1 MVFRVRLCFAAKL
14 KEMKDIR
21 KAKEEEKYRQ
31 ELEQR
36 LKREEAFREERE
48 RKEREKKE
56 LEEATERDRLERM
69 KRYNE
74 QKVLVKKEREE
85 LKKQAARDKKREIN
99 GTSKLTGITRN
110 EESST
115 VRKTSLVAEY
125 GVPYGLNG
133 NGIDLKDLLGL
144 VKMNDETEDVKEQS
158 MNSGI
163 CSDKGNFTTSIYES
177 NEEVHN
183 ALTKGV
189 INGKTEQYA
198 SKEEYGQKLKD
209 DLKVSKISMETQSL
223 ENIEIFKSRTGNDG
237 KMHERIGLYRK
248 ERKSMGIHERES
260 VDLRKNSSEEN
271 HESVIH
277 ESVIVKEDGNKEMSE
292 RESGDLGENRFE
304 CNKPE
309 KETTENEVTENEK
322 VKSVET
328 TENEVTENE
337 KVKSVEVG
345 QAENSFQVVSKG
357 EDLDTPDYDDN
368 ANVKVNHQFID
379 AFCGNDNANA
389 GTDAITHNDDG
400 HRASNNATHV
410 DTVSDND
417 TPSGVSDDELLEFLC
432 ELYQEW
438 KKTATEK
445 R

>member
-48 RKEREKKE
+48 QKEREKKE
-56 LEEATERDRLERM
+56 LEEARERDRLERV

-99 GTSKLTGITRN
+99 GTSKLAGIARN
-110 EESST
+110 EEGST

-133 NGIDLKDLLGL
+133 NGIDLKDPPGP
-144 VKMNDETEDVKEQS
+144 VKMNDETEDVKKQS
-158 MNSGI
+158 MNAGI

-177 NEEVHN
+177 NEESHN
-183 ALTKGV
+183 VLTKGV

-209 DLKVSKISMETQSL
+209 DLEVSKIHMETQSL
-223 ENIEIFKSRTGNDG
+223 KNIEIFKSRTGNDG
-237 KMHERIGLYRK
+237 KMNERIGLCRK
-248 ERKSMGIHERES
+248 EDKSMGILERES
-260 VDLRKNSSEEN
+260 VDLRKNSSEKN

-277 ESVIVKEDGNKEMSE
+277 ESVIVKEDGDKEMSE
-292 RESGDLGENRFE
+292 RESGDLGGNRFE

-309 KETTENEVTENEK
+309 KETAENEVTENE
-322 VKSVET
+322 
-328 TENEVTENE
+328 N
-337 KVKSVEVG
+337 VKSVEVG

-357 EDLDTPDYDDN
+357 EDLDIPDYDDN
-368 ANVKVNHQFID
+368 DQFID

-389 GTDAITHNDDG
+389 DTDAITHNDDG

-410 DTVSDND
+410 DTVCDND
-417 TPSGVSDDELLEFLC
+417 TPGVSDDELLEFLC

-438 KKTATEK
+438 KKTVTEK